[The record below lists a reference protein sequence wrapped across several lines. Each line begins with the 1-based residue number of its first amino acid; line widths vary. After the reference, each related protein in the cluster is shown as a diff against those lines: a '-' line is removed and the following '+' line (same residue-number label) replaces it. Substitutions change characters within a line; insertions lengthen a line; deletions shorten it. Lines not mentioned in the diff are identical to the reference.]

1 MYQDELAARIAQAR
15 DEGWTT
21 LNLDG
26 SGFGY
31 DEPDEDKIVYL
42 PPETGNLTGLTELE
56 LYDEPDEDEI
66 VYLPPEIGNLPGLL
80 GRMKAMAPP
89 ETFEGVMKMAE
100 QACTP
105 SNFEK
110 VRARLA

>member
-26 SGFGY
+26 SDFA
-31 DEPDEDKIVYL
+31 
-42 PPETGNLTGLTELE
+42 
-56 LYDEPDEDEI
+56 YDEPDEDEI
-66 VYLPPEIGNLPGLL
+66 VYLPPEIGNLTGLTELELYDNQLTALPPEIGNLTGLL

>member
-31 DEPDEDKIVYL
+31 DEPDED
-42 PPETGNLTGLTELE
+42 
-56 LYDEPDEDEI
+56 EI
-66 VYLPPEIGNLPGLL
+66 VYLPPEIGNLTGLTEL
-80 GRMKAMAPP
+80 DLSYNQMTALPP
-89 ETFEGVMKMAE
+89 EMKKLIDQGVVKLSGN
-100 QACTP
+100 P
-105 SNFEK
+105 LK
-110 VRARLA
+110 G

>member
-31 DEPDEDKIVYL
+31 DEPDED
-42 PPETGNLTGLTELE
+42 
-56 LYDEPDEDEI
+56 EI
-66 VYLPPEIGNLPGLL
+66 VYLPPEIGNLTGLL
-80 GRMKAMAPP
+80 ARMKAMAPP

>member
-31 DEPDEDKIVYL
+31 DEPDED
-42 PPETGNLTGLTELE
+42 
-56 LYDEPDEDEI
+56 EI
-66 VYLPPEIGNLPGLL
+66 VYLPPEIGNLTGLL
-80 GRMKAMAPP
+80 GRMNAMAPP

>member
-31 DEPDEDKIVYL
+31 DEPDEDEIVYL
-42 PPETGNLTGLTELE
+42 PPEIGNLTGLTELE
-56 LYDEPDEDEI
+56 LYDNQLTA
-66 VYLPPEIGNLPGLL
+66 LPPEIGNLTGLL
-80 GRMKAMAPP
+80 GRMRAMAPP

>member
-31 DEPDEDKIVYL
+31 DEPDED
-42 PPETGNLTGLTELE
+42 
-56 LYDEPDEDEI
+56 EI
-66 VYLPPEIGNLPGLL
+66 VYLPPEIGNLTGLL
-80 GRMKAMAPP
+80 GQMKAMAPP